1 MDSKKNIKIND
12 DLLREI
18 LVHLPPKTLFKF
30 MTVSKKWKYI
40 INDPTFLKFHSN
52 KQRRRSSAVA
62 GDDGGHLLALF
73 QLTTKHLSGRYRRR
87 PSEPAMNILAVFPH
101 GNPEIMCVEK
111 ELGYFINSSEGLVLC
126 GRHSSKY
133 HVMNP
138 VTKKWVLLPPPP
150 RHRLDQDQQYYRDWT
165 IGLMVTAWE
174 GDKSYI
180 VVRAALTDDLDQQLP
195 IETYSS
201 KTGEWVP
208 SMLFGTGEFVLHPLP
223 GAPLVANGVFHW
235 YTYNWQIALYD
246 PSDETGHV
254 QLIKIPY
261 LDGAVSRA
269 ITRSSVDNTLWFGT
283 INPDKIQIYKLPKGE
298 KDGRMSYK
306 RKKTIPCHEWELVH
320 DIDIESLGVFFHV
333 PDPEKNRMD
342 RIRLECFVPNWYP
355 LVLVLRQAEKIFL
368 YNLGS
373 NSVEWVSYYGC
384 PYNHLVHEEYL
395 CPYIESSCLSSYFV

>member
-30 MTVSKKWKYI
+30 MTVSKKWKFI
-40 INDPTFLKFHSN
+40 INDPTFLEFHSN
-52 KQRRRSSAVA
+52 KQRGRSSAVA
-62 GDDGGHLLALF
+62 GDDGGRLLALF

-87 PSEPAMNILAVFPH
+87 PSEPAMNILAVFPD

-138 VTKKWVLLPPPP
+138 VTKKWVPLPPPP
-150 RHRLDQDQQYYRDWT
+150 RHRLDQQYYRDWT

-174 GDKSYI
+174 GDNSYI
-180 VVRAALTDDLDQQLP
+180 VVRAALTDDLDQLLP

-208 SMLFGTGEFVLHPLP
+208 STLVGTGEFVLHPLP

-261 LDGAVSRA
+261 LDGAR
-269 ITRSSVDNTLWFGT
+269 
-283 INPDKIQIYKLPKGE
+283 E
-298 KDGRMSYK
+298 EEDGRMSYK
-306 RKKTIPCHEWELVH
+306 RKKTIPCREWELVH

-342 RIRLECFVPNWYP
+342 RIRLECFVPDWYP

-373 NSVEWVSYYGC
+373 NTVEWVPYYGWKWMNRC
-384 PYNHLVHEEYL
+384 SISKGLPYFLL
-395 CPYIESSCLSSYFV
+395 

>member
-1 MDSKKNIKIND
+1 MDSKKNVKINEIND

-30 MTVSKKWKYI
+30 MTVSKRWKYL
-40 INDPTFLKFHSN
+40 INDPTFLKFHNN
-52 KQRRRSSAVA
+52 KQRHRSSAVA

-87 PSEPAMNILAVFPH
+87 PSEPAMNILAVFPD
-101 GNPEIMCVEK
+101 GNPEIMC
-111 ELGYFINSSEGLVLC
+111 GLVLC

-133 HVMNP
+133 HIMNP
-138 VTKKWVLLPPPP
+138 VTKKWVPLPPPP
-150 RHRLDQDQQYYRDWT
+150 RHRLDQQYYRDWT
-165 IGLMVTAWE
+165 MGLMVTAWE
-174 GDKSYI
+174 GDNSYI
-180 VVRAALTDDLDQQLP
+180 VVRAALTDDLDQLLP

-201 KTGEWVP
+201 KTGEWVS
-208 SMLFGTGEFVLHPLP
+208 SMLVGTGGFILHPLP

-283 INPDKIQIYKLPKGE
+283 INPNKIQIYKLPKGE
-298 KDGRMSYK
+298 KED
-306 RKKTIPCHEWELVH
+306 
-320 DIDIESLGVFFHV
+320 
-333 PDPEKNRMD
+333 DPEKNRMD

-355 LVLVLRQAEKIFL
+355 LVLVLRQAENIFL

-373 NSVEWVSYYGC
+373 NMVELVRYYGC
-384 PYNHLVHEEYL
+384 AYNHLVHEEYL
-395 CPYIESSCLSSYFV
+395 CPYLESSCLSSYFQRIFFD